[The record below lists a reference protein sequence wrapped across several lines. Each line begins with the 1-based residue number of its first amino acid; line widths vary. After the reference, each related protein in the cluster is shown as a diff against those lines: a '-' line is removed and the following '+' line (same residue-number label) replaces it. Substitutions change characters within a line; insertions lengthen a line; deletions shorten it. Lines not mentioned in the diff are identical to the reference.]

1 MRSFEDSPLLRLG
14 HYQRMLHRKAATD
27 ASDWS
32 QTKIFPPFEDVFSSP
47 RTPLSLPFFIVYFFD
62 FLPPSSQ
69 AETLLLP
76 HRRTALALTE
86 TKFYVS
92 TVKTPPRFSD
102 FKRYTTCYSGSLSR
116 CHALTPK
123 LNYEMTPRQTG
134 GGPGWFRGSGLT
146 FSLTKVSA

>member
-1 MRSFEDSPLLRLG
+1 MRSFEDSPLLRLS

-47 RTPLSLPFFIVYFFD
+47 GTPLSLPFFILSFFD
-62 FLPPSSQ
+62 LLPTSSQ
-69 AETLLLP
+69 AETLRLSR
-76 HRRTALALTE
+76 RRTALVSTE

-102 FKRYTTCYSGSLSR
+102 FRRHATCYSGSLSR
-116 CHALTPK
+116 CRALTP
-123 LNYEMTPRQTG
+123 NNETTPRKTG
-134 GGPGWFRGSGLT
+134 GGPGWFRRSGLT
-146 FSLTKVSA
+146 FSLTKFSV